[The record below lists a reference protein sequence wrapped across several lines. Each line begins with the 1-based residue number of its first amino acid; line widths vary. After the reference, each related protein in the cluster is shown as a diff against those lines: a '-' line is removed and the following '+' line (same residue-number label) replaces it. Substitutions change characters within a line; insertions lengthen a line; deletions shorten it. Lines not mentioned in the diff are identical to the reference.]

1 MEVDNV
7 HKKSAIDYTVK
18 GCGALLCKNS
28 PSESTD
34 KRRDD
39 LRSLVTMTDDVSLGF
54 PNPCLFL
61 AVTRKKYGVCGSRS
75 ATWYDVLWKKKRI
88 GFYKPSVILNISR

>member
-1 MEVDNV
+1 M
-7 HKKSAIDYTVK
+7 
-18 GCGALLCKNS
+18 CKNS

-75 ATWYDVLWKKKRI
+75 ATWYDVLWKKKKI
-88 GFYKPSVILNISR
+88 GFYKPSVIYSILADIKVEICNIYIRIKEL